1 MKSDPGKFHLLV
13 STNGNVAI
21 KLGNSQIKSIKREKL
36 YSLTASCL
44 GIVIYQKHAKNLT
57 ENFILQVD

>member
-21 KLGNSQIKSIKREKL
+21 KLGNSQIKNIKREKL

-44 GIVIYQKHAKNLT
+44 SIAIYLKHAKNLT
-57 ENFILQVD
+57 ENFIP